1 MAQIDTKDPKA
12 LGAGLL
18 LCAGLVGSGSMLGVT
33 IEPESVT
40 ELRVDHAKLQ
50 EKTLFLEEELK
61 TCRTDLAA
69 RDAKKGARQSQKGG
83 K

>member
-1 MAQIDTKDPKA
+1 
-12 LGAGLL
+12 
-18 LCAGLVGSGSMLGVT
+18 MLGVT

>member
-18 LCAGLVGSGSMLGVT
+18 LCAGLVGSGSML
-33 IEPESVT
+33 
-40 ELRVDHAKLQ
+40 
-50 EKTLFLEEELK
+50 FLEEELK
-61 TCRTDLAA
+61 TCRADLSA
-69 RDAKKGARQSQKGG
+69 RDAKNGARQSQKGG